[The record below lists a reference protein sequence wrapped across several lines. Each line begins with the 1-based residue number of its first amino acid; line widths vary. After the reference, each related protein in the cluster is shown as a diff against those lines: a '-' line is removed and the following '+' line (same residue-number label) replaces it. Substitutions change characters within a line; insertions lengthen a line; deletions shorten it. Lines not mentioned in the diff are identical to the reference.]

1 MNLGAVPEAVELKM
15 IGQKLAYVA
24 HHKKDENII
33 SNCPVAIL
41 MEINPAYVK
50 GKCW

>member
-1 MNLGAVPEAVELKM
+1 M

-33 SNCPVAIL
+33 PNSPIVIL
-41 MEINPAYVK
+41 MEVNPVYVK